1 MRQKLNV
8 ASTNIATTSA
18 ADLFYFTPR
27 RAFWEMNREQVL
39 LLGGGRVLLMQIAH
53 PMIAE
58 AVYNHSYVFQKP
70 ILRLHRTLSLTFAI
84 VYATKPEAD
93 AAVAEIERAHRP
105 AVGKLADAIG
115 KHEAGA
121 AYNPRNPRQALWVWA
136 TLVEGAVAM
145 YERLVAPVESGVK
158 EEFYADSTTFAHL
171 LGIRENYLPNS
182 YVALVNYMDEAIAA
196 QEVHVS
202 EKARAIAPFITAQ
215 SIPVVNV
222 LTYPLSRFTVGLLPE
237 AIREQYGY
245 NFRGWESRLL
255 NGFCA
260 TSRATVSW
268 LPGLVRYVAPYRR
281 AMAILK
287 AGAEC

>member
-1 MRQKLNV
+1 LNV
-8 ASTNIATTSA
+8 ASNNMATTNA

-27 RAFWEMNREQVL
+27 SAFWEMNREQLL

-58 AVYNHSYVFQKP
+58 AVYNHSYVFKKP

-136 TLVEGAVAM
+136 TLVEGAIAT
-145 YERLVAPVESGVK
+145 YERLIAPVDAKVK
-158 EEFYADSTTFAHL
+158 EDFYAEGTTFAHL
-171 LGIRENYLPNS
+171 MGIRES
-182 YVALVNYMDEAIAA
+182 YVPTSYAALTAYMDEAVES

-215 SIPVVNV
+215 SIPVVNM
-222 LTYPLSRFTVGLLPE
+222 LTYPLSRFTVGLLPAE
-237 AIREQYGY
+237 IREQYGY
-245 NFRGWESRLL
+245 NFRRWESRLL

-268 LPGLVRYVAPYRR
+268 LPEKMRYVKPYRR
-281 AMAILK
+281 AMAML
-287 AGAEC
+287 ADSSQF